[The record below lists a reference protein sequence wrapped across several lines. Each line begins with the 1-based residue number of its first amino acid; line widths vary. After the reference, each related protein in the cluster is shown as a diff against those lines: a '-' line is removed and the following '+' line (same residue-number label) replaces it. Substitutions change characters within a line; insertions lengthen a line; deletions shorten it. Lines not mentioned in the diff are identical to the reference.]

1 MTTLPN
7 WTRKTASKIVGIQF
21 SVLSPEE
28 IRKCSVAEI
37 TSRDT
42 YSNNVPVIGGM
53 FDPRLGV
60 LEPGLKCPTDGLDYI
75 KTPGYFGHIE
85 LAKPVFYYQYLPTII
100 KLLKCVCV
108 KCSKLLISKESNKEC
123 MDMKPDER
131 WNHVHH
137 LASKVKRCGDDTQ
150 DGCGC
155 LVPKKIKKEN
165 LATLFAEWDGEA
177 EEGSSGSKEKLN
189 MKMTPEVV
197 LKIFRRISDQDVA
210 FMGFSPQFSRPD
222 WFICQ
227 VLAIPPPAVRPSIK
241 MDGNQ
246 RSEDDISHTIVNII
260 KANKTL
266 LEKMNEPSVNSAII
280 DDWQSLLQ
288 YFIATQVDNNIPSCA
303 PVAQRSGRPLKSIK
317 ERLNGKGGRVRGN
330 LMGKRVDFS
339 ARSVIT
345 PDPNLSIRELGVP
358 KKIAM
363 NITKP
368 VVVNNRNRDFLQ
380 QLVLN
385 GPDVYPGANIL
396 EKKTG
401 GDISLRYMD
410 RSTVVLE
417 NGDVVHRHMMDGD
430 GVLFN
435 RQPTLHRMSMM
446 CHIARIMQQGDT
458 FRMNIGDTKPYNA
471 DFDGDEMNLHM
482 PQDDEAE
489 AELKGLAA
497 VPYQIISP
505 AKNNSIIGIFQ
516 DSLLGIYQFTRSGIG
531 AFDARAAMNLLMGY
545 KNVDASLFSDP
556 AKKITNFEILSQI
569 LPPLSMKYKTKQF
582 GGSDDYATSNNVLEI
597 RDGEILRGH
606 IDSGVLAS
614 STNGMIQ
621 RICNDFGNMASA
633 NFIDDLQN
641 IITEYMKTSA
651 YSVGI
656 SDLISDKKTTE
667 KIIDSI
673 KTKKLEVK
681 TIIDNIHIGTF
692 ENKSGRT
699 NEEEFELLVTNILN
713 KANGEAGDI
722 GLKSLS
728 KTNRFITM
736 VNAGSKGSKVNIA
749 QMICLVGQQ
758 TIDGKRVPYGF
769 DSRTLPHYSKY
780 DDGPAARG
788 FVENSF
794 IAGLTPSEV
803 FFHAMGGRVG
813 LIDTAVKS
821 VTWETPI
828 IIVENDVPKY
838 VKIGEWI
845 DGHLNGNDA
854 SRIQHMEEQNM
865 EYLELIHPVKIVTMD
880 YEGRVSWENI
890 TAVTRHDPGEKLFKI
905 TTRAG
910 RYVTVTANKSLLVW
924 NSNLNQ
930 FREEYTEDVKVGDF
944 VPVAK
949 NINELQNSIPI
960 QENDIQLDKY
970 FPRSEYVYG
979 SEIHKAIILMKEAM
993 KNRKKIPENWWNE
1006 NNDNNFTL
1014 PFVSKARFQRAIV
1027 RSKLESISH
1036 NGIYTSNGTRQ
1047 HSIIPETFSL
1057 SYDNGVF
1064 IGLFIAEGNIN
1075 NSKIYIT
1082 NNDETIRVFVKGWF
1096 SKYNIAFTETIRK
1109 NKIGGTTTTICGSSC
1124 ILSKLITMMVGHGAK
1139 NKHVPNEAYI
1149 SNIDFVKGIL
1159 SGYISGDGYISK
1171 NSINSSSCCR
1181 RLSEDISLLCS
1192 RVGVHAKLAV
1202 SQLKKNNLGTKNIQP
1217 SYRVSIRAVNGRQFA
1232 EQITLLHPEK
1242 NNKMKSIIWTTK
1254 LDKVKT
1260 INDVILDE
1268 IVSIEPVNPVNHP
1281 KMYDLTIPKTLNFGL
1296 ANGLQVR
1303 DTSQTG
1309 YIQRRLIK
1317 GMEDIKVE
1325 YDMTVRNSKNR
1336 IVQFSYGEDGI
1347 DTVKIE
1353 HSNMNFI
1360 GMTPDEIYAHFYV
1373 PVGGDSETTSE
1384 LKAVFSK
1391 TAFSRMKKQQKLCDE
1406 KSKKYTEYLMNV
1418 REDIV
1423 VKVFKNK
1430 NTTDAYLP
1438 LSFSHIVANIGG
1450 MQKIN
1455 KNSEVDITPLETF
1468 ILLEETYARFEQLQ
1482 YAPPTELFKIMY
1494 YYSLTPRDLLM
1505 VKRFNRKAVVALAE
1519 MMVLMYKRAIV
1530 APGEMVGMIAAQ
1542 SIGEP
1547 TTQLTLNS
1555 VAYDSELLLRIDGAI
1570 RVVKIGEYID
1580 NYIPKAR
1587 KSEEH
1592 PNDTKLLYVNDD
1604 EEVYVPSVDEDGN
1617 TSWKRVEA
1625 LTRHPVV
1632 NLDGTN
1638 TVLRVTTKDG
1648 RSVIATKAKS
1658 FLTIDDNNKLVATNG
1673 SELKVGDYLPVN
1685 IRAFEMPDVREFDVS
1700 SILKKTE
1707 YAFGSEMHKA
1717 LSYSSEHYWWSKHA
1731 TTDFTVPYNR
1741 SDTFMEAMKT
1751 EPHVDKKTGNV
1762 ASARQS
1768 FLPGIVYPKKRF
1780 IGGGNI
1786 PEHIP
1791 LDFDFGYLIGAYCAE
1806 GCTTR
1811 TQISIANNCRE
1822 FFAPIERL
1830 MEKWNITTKF
1840 YIHNN
1845 KNGEGWTS
1853 SDLRIYSIVLTDI
1866 LDILCGKGSP
1876 NKCVNYLLFNSNKEF
1891 MKGLISA
1898 YFAGDGSISKKACGI
1913 SAGSVSRTL
1922 LENIQSILC
1931 YWFGIYT
1938 KIKTN
1943 KLQLTN
1949 NIGSKNI
1956 LQGYTLSIKCDG
1968 AKIFANEIPMFIGY
1982 KQERLNEYKLQDSNL
1997 QSMSTEIKDI
2007 IPKFTDKYGDVHTK
2021 TNRRKLLERFD
2032 VPFKDVRFDEI
2043 VTIEEIPN
2051 PTEWVYDLTV
2061 EITRTFSVLNGL
2073 YEFDTFHLS
2082 GDASKSQVT
2091 RGLPRIE
2098 ELLSLS
2104 ENTKN
2109 PSTTIYL
2116 KPSDESNKDAA
2127 ADLIPTIELT
2137 RLEDIVKSVEICFD
2151 PSDLPSETKIVA
2163 DKLFLAQYAEFQKM
2177 LKDVGGEDETE
2188 CERERSKWILRME
2201 MDRESMYEKR
2211 VTMDDVHFA
2220 IKAVYS
2226 KNDKSE
2232 VSCIYSDYNSDNL
2245 VFRIRLDFQKKD
2257 KEPKTL
2263 DQTDKIYQLKTFQDA
2278 LMKNIILRGIK
2289 GVRNVLARKVVD
2301 MVAKEN
2307 NTFRKKETWVLDT
2320 TGSNFMEILSLKN
2333 IDARRTISNDIQEIN
2348 RVLGIEAARQALF
2361 NELYEAFDTTYINHH
2376 HISLLCDRMT
2386 SSSNLISIFRH
2397 GINNDDI
2404 GPIAKASFEE
2414 TPEMF
2419 LKAARHAELDHV
2431 RGISANVMCG
2441 QEGFYGTNAFKVMLD
2456 ITQIM
2461 KMGQVATADK
2471 TVEEEKE
2478 AVIQGFMDKI
2488 AAEDPLNPCSKN
2500 KLTIQSTL
2508 DKIQG
2513 SNLGSVDPDYDMGF

>member
-1 MTTLPN
+1 MTTQPN

-108 KCSKLLISKESNKEC
+108 KCSKLLVSKESNKEC

-131 WNHVHH
+131 WNYVHH

-177 EEGSSGSKEKLN
+177 EEGADGSKEKLN

-197 LKIFRRISDQDVA
+197 LKIFKRISDQDVA

-317 ERLNGKGGRVRGN
+317 ERLNGKQGRVRGN

-556 AKKITNFEILSQI
+556 TKKITNFEILSQI

-813 LIDTAVKS
+813 LIDTAVK
-821 VTWETPI
+821 
-828 IIVENDVPKY
+828 
-838 VKIGEWI
+838 
-845 DGHLNGNDA
+845 
-854 SRIQHMEEQNM
+854 
-865 EYLELIHPVKIVTMD
+865 
-880 YEGRVSWENI
+880 
-890 TAVTRHDPGEKLFKI
+890 
-905 TTRAG
+905 
-910 RYVTVTANKSLLVW
+910 
-924 NSNLNQ
+924 
-930 FREEYTEDVKVGDF
+930 
-944 VPVAK
+944 
-949 NINELQNSIPI
+949 
-960 QENDIQLDKY
+960 
-970 FPRSEYVYG
+970 
-979 SEIHKAIILMKEAM
+979 
-993 KNRKKIPENWWNE
+993 
-1006 NNDNNFTL
+1006 
-1014 PFVSKARFQRAIV
+1014 
-1027 RSKLESISH
+1027 
-1036 NGIYTSNGTRQ
+1036 
-1047 HSIIPETFSL
+1047 
-1057 SYDNGVF
+1057 
-1064 IGLFIAEGNIN
+1064 
-1075 NSKIYIT
+1075 
-1082 NNDETIRVFVKGWF
+1082 
-1096 SKYNIAFTETIRK
+1096 
-1109 NKIGGTTTTICGSSC
+1109 
-1124 ILSKLITMMVGHGAK
+1124 
-1139 NKHVPNEAYI
+1139 
-1149 SNIDFVKGIL
+1149 
-1159 SGYISGDGYISK
+1159 
-1171 NSINSSSCCR
+1171 
-1181 RLSEDISLLCS
+1181 
-1192 RVGVHAKLAV
+1192 
-1202 SQLKKNNLGTKNIQP
+1202 
-1217 SYRVSIRAVNGRQFA
+1217 
-1232 EQITLLHPEK
+1232 
-1242 NNKMKSIIWTTK
+1242 
-1254 LDKVKT
+1254 
-1260 INDVILDE
+1260 
-1268 IVSIEPVNPVNHP
+1268 
-1281 KMYDLTIPKTLNFGL
+1281 
-1296 ANGLQVR
+1296 
-1303 DTSQTG
+1303 TSQTG

-1360 GMTPDEIYAHFYV
+1360 AMTPDEIYAHFYV

-1505 VKRFNRKAVVALAE
+1505 VKRFNRKAVVALVE

-1673 SELKVGDYLPVN
+1673 SELKVGDYIPVN

-1717 LSYSSEHYWWSKHA
+1717 LSYSSENFWWSKHA
-1731 TTDFTVPYNR
+1731 KTDFTVPYNR
-1741 SDTFMEAMKT
+1741 SDAFMDAMNT
-1751 EPHVDKKTGNV
+1751 EPRVDKKTGNV

-1811 TQISIANNCRE
+1811 TQISISNNCRE

-1830 MEKWNITTKF
+1830 MEKWNITTK
-1840 YIHNN
+1840 YYVHND
-1845 KNGEGWTS
+1845 KNSVGWTS

-1898 YFAGDGSISKKACGI
+1898 YFAGDGCISKKACI
-1913 SAGSVSRTL
+1913 ITAYSVSRTL

-1931 YWFGIYT
+1931 FWFGIYT
-1938 KIKTN
+1938 KIKIN
-1943 KLQLTN
+1943 KLQLSN
-1949 NIGSKNI
+1949 NRGSKNI
-1956 LQGYTLSIKCDG
+1956 LQGYTLSIKADG
-1968 AKIFANEIPMFIGY
+1968 AKIFANEITMLIPH
-1982 KQERLNEYKLQDSNL
+1982 KQERLDEYKLQDLNL
-1997 QSMSTEIKDI
+1997 QSMSTENKDI
-2007 IPKFTDKYGDVHTK
+2007 IPKYTDKYGDVHTK
-2021 TNRRKLLERFD
+2021 MNRRKLLERFN

-2061 EITRTFSVLNGL
+2061 EITRTFCLLNGTC
-2073 YEFDTFHLS
+2073 ENDTFHLAGHS
-2082 GDASKSQVT
+2082 SKSQVT

-2151 PSDLPSETKIVA
+2151 PSDLPSETKIAA
-2163 DKLFLAQYAEFQKM
+2163 DSGFLAQYAEFQKM

-2289 GVRNVLARKVVD
+2289 GIRNVLARKVVD

-2307 NTFRKKETWVLDT
+2307 NTFRKKETWVLDA

-2376 HISLLCDRMT
+2376 HVSLLCDRMT

>member
-1 MTTLPN
+1 
-7 WTRKTASKIVGIQF
+7 
-21 SVLSPEE
+21 
-28 IRKCSVAEI
+28 
-37 TSRDT
+37 
-42 YSNNVPVIGGM
+42 M

-100 KLLKCVCV
+100 KMLKCVCI
-108 KCSKLLISKESNKEC
+108 KCSKLLVNKESNKEC

-131 WNHVHH
+131 WSYVHH

-165 LATLFAEWDGEA
+165 LATLYAEWDGDA
-177 EEGSSGSKEKLN
+177 DEGGTTTTTESGSKEKLN

-197 LKIFRRISDQDVA
+197 LKIFKRISDQDVA
-210 FMGFSPQFSRPD
+210 FMGFSPKFSRPD

-266 LEKMNEPSVNSAII
+266 LEKMNEPSVNATII

-317 ERLNGKGGRVRGN
+317 ERLNGKMGRVRGN

-410 RSTVVLE
+410 RSTIVLE

-430 GVLFN
+430 GILFN

-446 CHIARIMQQGDT
+446 CHIVRVMQQGDT

-516 DSLLGIYQFTRSGIG
+516 DSLLGVYQFTRGG
-531 AFDARAAMNLLMGY
+531 LPGFDARMAMNLLMGY
-545 KNVDASLFSDP
+545 KNVNPSLFSDP
-556 AKKITNFEILSQI
+556 TKKITNFEILSQI

-582 GGSDDYATSNNVLEI
+582 GDKDDYATSNNVLEI
-597 RDGEILRGH
+597 QDGEMLRGQM
-606 IDSGVLAS
+606 DSGVLAS
-614 STNGMIQ
+614 STSGMIQ
-621 RICNDFGNMASA
+621 RICNDFGNLASA

-681 TIIDNIHIGTF
+681 TIMDNIHIGTF

-699 NEEEFELLVTNILN
+699 NEEEFELQVTNILN

-780 DDGPAARG
+780 DDSPAARG

-813 LIDTAVKS
+813 LIDTAVK
-821 VTWETPI
+821 
-828 IIVENDVPKY
+828 
-838 VKIGEWI
+838 
-845 DGHLNGNDA
+845 
-854 SRIQHMEEQNM
+854 
-865 EYLELIHPVKIVTMD
+865 
-880 YEGRVSWENI
+880 
-890 TAVTRHDPGEKLFKI
+890 
-905 TTRAG
+905 
-910 RYVTVTANKSLLVW
+910 
-924 NSNLNQ
+924 
-930 FREEYTEDVKVGDF
+930 
-944 VPVAK
+944 
-949 NINELQNSIPI
+949 
-960 QENDIQLDKY
+960 
-970 FPRSEYVYG
+970 
-979 SEIHKAIILMKEAM
+979 
-993 KNRKKIPENWWNE
+993 
-1006 NNDNNFTL
+1006 
-1014 PFVSKARFQRAIV
+1014 
-1027 RSKLESISH
+1027 
-1036 NGIYTSNGTRQ
+1036 
-1047 HSIIPETFSL
+1047 
-1057 SYDNGVF
+1057 
-1064 IGLFIAEGNIN
+1064 
-1075 NSKIYIT
+1075 
-1082 NNDETIRVFVKGWF
+1082 
-1096 SKYNIAFTETIRK
+1096 
-1109 NKIGGTTTTICGSSC
+1109 
-1124 ILSKLITMMVGHGAK
+1124 
-1139 NKHVPNEAYI
+1139 
-1149 SNIDFVKGIL
+1149 
-1159 SGYISGDGYISK
+1159 
-1171 NSINSSSCCR
+1171 
-1181 RLSEDISLLCS
+1181 
-1192 RVGVHAKLAV
+1192 
-1202 SQLKKNNLGTKNIQP
+1202 
-1217 SYRVSIRAVNGRQFA
+1217 
-1232 EQITLLHPEK
+1232 
-1242 NNKMKSIIWTTK
+1242 
-1254 LDKVKT
+1254 
-1260 INDVILDE
+1260 
-1268 IVSIEPVNPVNHP
+1268 
-1281 KMYDLTIPKTLNFGL
+1281 
-1296 ANGLQVR
+1296 
-1303 DTSQTG
+1303 TSQTG

-1325 YDMTVRNSKNR
+1325 YDMTVRNNKNR

-1353 HSNMNFI
+1353 HSTMNFI
-1360 GMTPDEIYAHFYV
+1360 GMTPDELYAHFYV
-1373 PVGGDSETTSE
+1373 PVSGDSETNSE
-1384 LKAVFSK
+1384 LKAIFSK

-1406 KSKKYTEYLMNV
+1406 KSKKYTEYLMKM

-1430 NTTDAYLP
+1430 NTKDAYLP
-1438 LSFSHIVANIGG
+1438 LSFSHIVANVAG

-1455 KNSEVDITPLETF
+1455 KNSEVDVTPLEAF
-1468 ILLEETYARFEQLQ
+1468 IILEETYARFEQLE
-1482 YAPPTELFKIMY
+1482 YAPPTDLFKVMY

-1505 VKRFNRKAVVALAE
+1505 VKRFNRKALVALAE

-1555 VAYDSELLLRIDGAI
+1555 VAYDTELLLRVNNAI
-1570 RVVKIGEYID
+1570 QVVKIGEYID
-1580 NYIPKAR
+1580 NYIPKAA
-1587 KSEEH
+1587 KSEDH
-1592 PNDTKLLYVNDD
+1592 PNNTKLVYVNDD

-1685 IRAFEMPDVREFDVS
+1685 IRAFEMPESVRDFDLS
-1700 SILKKTE
+1700 TILKKSE

-1717 LSYSSEHYWWSKHA
+1717 LSYSSERYWWSKHA
-1731 TTDFTVPYNR
+1731 NVDFTVPYNR
-1741 SDTFMEAMKT
+1741 SDTFLEAMKT

-1762 ASARQS
+1762 ASARQV
-1768 FLPGIVYPKKRF
+1768 FINGIIYPKKRF

-1830 MEKWNITTKF
+1830 MEKWKITTKF
-1840 YIHNN
+1840 YIQNN

-1866 LDILCGKGSP
+1866 LNILCGKGSP

-1891 MKGLISA
+1891 MRGLISA
-1898 YFAGDGSISKKACGI
+1898 YFAGDGCISKKSCGI
-1913 SAGSVSRTL
+1913 TAYSVSRTL

-1956 LQGYTLSIKCDG
+1956 LQGYTLSIKSDG
-1968 AKIFANEIPMFIGY
+1968 AKIFANEIPMLIGY
-1982 KQERLNEYKLQDSNL
+1982 KQERLDQFKLQYLEL
-1997 QSMSTEIKDI
+1997 QSLSTETSDI

-2021 TNRRKLLERFD
+2021 INRSKLLEKFN

-2061 EITRTFSVLNGL
+2061 EITRTFSVLNGAI
-2073 YEFDTFHLS
+2073 FNDTFHLS

-2127 ADLIPTIELT
+2127 AEMIPFIELT

-2151 PSDLPSETKIVA
+2151 PSDSPNETKITA
-2163 DKLFLAQYAEFQKM
+2163 DKLILAQYAEFQKM
-2177 LKDVGGEDETE
+2177 LKEVGGEDETE

-2245 VFRIRLDFQKKD
+2245 VFRIRLDFQKKEKD
-2257 KEPKTL
+2257 PKTL

-2289 GVRNVLARKVVD
+2289 GIKTVLARKVVD
-2301 MVAKEN
+2301 LVAKEN
-2307 NTFRKKETWVLDT
+2307 NTFRKKETWVLDAV
-2320 TGSNFMEILSLKN
+2320 GSNFMEILSLQN
-2333 IDARRTISNDIQEIN
+2333 IDAKRTISNDIQEIN

-2386 SSSNLISIFRH
+2386 CKSDMVSIFRH

-2419 LKAARHAELDHV
+2419 LKAARHAELDQM
-2431 RGISANVMCG
+2431 RGVSANVMCG

-2456 ITQIM
+2456 MGQIM

-2478 AVIQGFMDKI
+2478 AVLQGFMDKI

-2508 DKIQG
+2508 DKVQG

>member
-1 MTTLPN
+1 MTTQQPN
-7 WTRKTASKIVGIQF
+7 WTKKTASKIVGIQF

-177 EEGSSGSKEKLN
+177 EEGADGSKEKLN
-189 MKMTPEVV
+189 MKMTPDVV

-317 ERLNGKGGRVRGN
+317 ERLNGKQGRVRGN

-531 AFDARAAMNLLMGY
+531 AFDARSAMNLLMGY

-556 AKKITNFEILSQI
+556 NKKITNFEILSQI

-813 LIDTAVKS
+813 LIDTAVK
-821 VTWETPI
+821 
-828 IIVENDVPKY
+828 
-838 VKIGEWI
+838 
-845 DGHLNGNDA
+845 
-854 SRIQHMEEQNM
+854 
-865 EYLELIHPVKIVTMD
+865 
-880 YEGRVSWENI
+880 
-890 TAVTRHDPGEKLFKI
+890 
-905 TTRAG
+905 
-910 RYVTVTANKSLLVW
+910 
-924 NSNLNQ
+924 
-930 FREEYTEDVKVGDF
+930 
-944 VPVAK
+944 
-949 NINELQNSIPI
+949 
-960 QENDIQLDKY
+960 
-970 FPRSEYVYG
+970 
-979 SEIHKAIILMKEAM
+979 
-993 KNRKKIPENWWNE
+993 
-1006 NNDNNFTL
+1006 
-1014 PFVSKARFQRAIV
+1014 
-1027 RSKLESISH
+1027 
-1036 NGIYTSNGTRQ
+1036 
-1047 HSIIPETFSL
+1047 
-1057 SYDNGVF
+1057 
-1064 IGLFIAEGNIN
+1064 
-1075 NSKIYIT
+1075 
-1082 NNDETIRVFVKGWF
+1082 
-1096 SKYNIAFTETIRK
+1096 
-1109 NKIGGTTTTICGSSC
+1109 
-1124 ILSKLITMMVGHGAK
+1124 
-1139 NKHVPNEAYI
+1139 
-1149 SNIDFVKGIL
+1149 
-1159 SGYISGDGYISK
+1159 
-1171 NSINSSSCCR
+1171 
-1181 RLSEDISLLCS
+1181 
-1192 RVGVHAKLAV
+1192 
-1202 SQLKKNNLGTKNIQP
+1202 
-1217 SYRVSIRAVNGRQFA
+1217 
-1232 EQITLLHPEK
+1232 
-1242 NNKMKSIIWTTK
+1242 
-1254 LDKVKT
+1254 
-1260 INDVILDE
+1260 
-1268 IVSIEPVNPVNHP
+1268 
-1281 KMYDLTIPKTLNFGL
+1281 
-1296 ANGLQVR
+1296 
-1303 DTSQTG
+1303 TSQTG

-1406 KSKKYTEYLMNV
+1406 KSKKYTDYLMNV

-1468 ILLEETYARFEQLQ
+1468 ILLEETYARFELLQ

-1673 SELKVGDYLPVN
+1673 SELKVGDYIPVN

-1717 LSYSSEHYWWSKHA
+1717 LSYSSENFWWSKHA
-1731 TTDFTVPYNR
+1731 KTDFTVPYNR
-1741 SDTFMEAMKT
+1741 SDSFMDAMNT
-1751 EPHVDKKTGNV
+1751 EPRVDKKTGNV

-1768 FLPGIVYPKKRF
+1768 FLNGIVYPKKRF

-1830 MEKWNITTKF
+1830 MEKWNITTK
-1840 YIHNN
+1840 YYVHND
-1845 KNGEGWTS
+1845 KNGVGWTS
-1853 SDLRIYSIVLTDI
+1853 SDLRIYSIVLTDV

-1898 YFAGDGSISKKACGI
+1898 YFAGDGCISKKTCGI
-1913 SAGSVSRTL
+1913 TASSVSKTL

-1943 KLQLTN
+1943 ELQLTN

-1956 LQGYTLSIKCDG
+1956 LQGYTLRMKADG
-1968 AKIFANEIPMFIGY
+1968 AKIFANEITMLIGY
-1982 KQERLNEYKLQDSNL
+1982 KQERLNEFKMRHLEVSSEY
-1997 QSMSTEIKDI
+1997 KDI
-2007 IPKFTDKYGDVHTK
+2007 IPKYKYNDNVYHNI
-2021 TNRRKLLERFD
+2021 NRRKLVD
-2032 VPFKDVRFDEI
+2032 TCNISTPFKDVRFDEI

-2061 EITRTFSVLNGL
+2061 EITRNFSVLNGAI
-2073 YEFDTFHLS
+2073 FRDTFHLAGHS
-2082 GDASKSQVT
+2082 SKSQVT

-2151 PSDLPSETKIVA
+2151 PSDSPSETKIAA
-2163 DKLFLAQYAEFQKM
+2163 DSGFLAQYAEFQKM

-2289 GVRNVLARKVVD
+2289 GIKNVQARKVVD

-2307 NTFRKKETWVLDT
+2307 NTFRKKETWVLDA

-2333 IDARRTISNDIQEIN
+2333 IDSRRTISNDIQEIN

-2478 AVIQGFMDKI
+2478 ATIQGFMDKI

>member
-1 MTTLPN
+1 MTTQPN
-7 WTRKTASKIVGIQF
+7 WTKKTASKIVGIQF

-123 MDMKPDER
+123 MDMKADER

-155 LVPKKIKKEN
+155 LIPKKIKKEN

-177 EEGSSGSKEKLN
+177 EEGSNGSKEKLN

-430 GVLFN
+430 GILFN

-556 AKKITNFEILSQI
+556 TKKITNFEILSQI

-845 DGHLNGNDA
+845 DDHLNGNDA

-880 YEGRVSWENI
+880 YEGRVSWESI

-905 TTRAG
+905 TTKAG

-949 NINELQNSIPI
+949 NVC
-960 QENDIQLDKY
+960 
-970 FPRSEYVYG
+970 EYSG
-979 SEIHKAIILMKEAM
+979 
-993 KNRKKIPENWWNE
+993 
-1006 NNDNNFTL
+1006 
-1014 PFVSKARFQRAIV
+1014 
-1027 RSKLESISH
+1027 
-1036 NGIYTSNGTRQ
+1036 
-1047 HSIIPETFSL
+1047 
-1057 SYDNGVF
+1057 
-1064 IGLFIAEGNIN
+1064 
-1075 NSKIYIT
+1075 T
-1082 NNDETIRVFVKGWF
+1082 NNNNHCLDFETGMKVGDIIVDE
-1096 SKYNIAFTETIRK
+1096 
-1109 NKIGGTTTTICGSSC
+1109 
-1124 ILSKLITMMVGHGAK
+1124 MPM
-1139 NKHVPNEAYI
+1139 PNEAYI
-1149 SNIDFVKGIL
+1149 ESKEYVKGL
-1159 SGYISGDGYISK
+1159 LTAYFSKHGFISDIAIELTST
-1171 NSINSSSCCR
+1171 NHRFI
-1181 RLSEDISLLCS
+1181 EDIAFLCS
-1192 RVGVHAKLAV
+1192 RLNVHATITIEESVGGWYTLLTI
-1202 SQLKKNNLGTKNIQP
+1202 SGKNGH
-1217 SYRVSIRAVNGRQFA
+1217 QFA

-1242 NNKMKSIIWTTK
+1242 NNKMKSIVWTTK

-1555 VAYDSELLLRIDGAI
+1555 VAYDTELLLRVNNAI
-1570 RVVKIGEYID
+1570 QVVKIGEYID
-1580 NYIPKAR
+1580 NYIPKAA
-1587 KSEEH
+1587 KSEDH
-1592 PNDTKLLYVNDD
+1592 PNDTKLVYVNDD
-1604 EEVYVPSVDEDGN
+1604 EEVYVPSVDEDGI

-1685 IRAFEMPDVREFDVS
+1685 IRAFEMPESVRDFDVS
-1700 SILKKTE
+1700 TILKKSE

-1717 LSYSSEHYWWSKHA
+1717 LSYSSERYWWSKHA
-1731 TTDFTVPYNR
+1731 NIDFTVPYSR
-1741 SDTFMEAMKT
+1741 SDAFLEAMKT
-1751 EPHVDKKTGNV
+1751 EPHIDKKTGNV
-1762 ASARQS
+1762 ASARQL
-1768 FLPGIVYPKKRF
+1768 FINGIVYPKKRF
-1780 IGGGNI
+1780 IGGGEI

-1830 MEKWNITTKF
+1830 MEKWKITTKF

-1866 LDILCGKGSP
+1866 LNILCGKGSP

-1891 MKGLISA
+1891 MRGLISA
-1898 YFAGDGSISKKACGI
+1898 YFAGDGCISKKACGI
-1913 SAGSVSRTL
+1913 SASSVSRTL
-1922 LENIQSILC
+1922 LESIQSILC
-1931 YWFGIYT
+1931 FWFGIYT

-1943 KLQLTN
+1943 ELQLTN

-1956 LQGYTLSIKCDG
+1956 LQGYALSMKCDG
-1968 AKIFANEIPMFIGY
+1968 AKIFANEIPMLIGY
-1982 KQERLNEYKLQDSNL
+1982 KQERLNEFKMRPLDIS
-1997 QSMSTEIKDI
+1997 SESKDI
-2007 IPKFTDKYGDVHTK
+2007 IPKFTDKSGKIYSK
-2021 TNRRKLLERFD
+2021 INRRKLLEKFN

-2051 PTEWVYDLTV
+2051 PTEWMYDLTV
-2061 EITRTFSVLNGL
+2061 ESTRTFALLNGNFQ
-2073 YEFDTFHLS
+2073 FDTFHLAGHS
-2082 GDASKSQVT
+2082 SKSQVT

-2151 PSDLPSETKIVA
+2151 PSDLPSETKIAA
-2163 DKLFLAQYAEFQKM
+2163 DKLILAQYAEFQKM

-2333 IDARRTISNDIQEIN
+2333 IDSRRTISNDIQEIN

>member
-1 MTTLPN
+1 MTQQPN
-7 WTRKTASKIVGIQF
+7 WTKKAASKIVGIQF

-85 LAKPVFYYQYLPTII
+85 LAKPVFYYQYLPSIMKI
-100 KLLKCVCV
+100 LKCVCI
-108 KCSKLLISKESNKEC
+108 KCSKLLISKEANKEC
-123 MDMKPDER
+123 VDMKPDER
-131 WNHVHH
+131 WSHVHH
-137 LASKVKRCGDDTQ
+137 LATKVKRCGDDTQ

-165 LATLFAEWDGEA
+165 LATLYAEWDGEA
-177 EEGSSGSKEKLN
+177 DEGTSGESGGGGKEKLN

-197 LKIFRRISDQDVA
+197 LKIFKRISDEDVA
-210 FMGFSPQFSRPD
+210 FMGFSPKFSRPD

-266 LEKMNEPSVNSAII
+266 LEKMNEPSVNSTII

-288 YFIATQVDNNIPSCA
+288 YYIATQVDNNIPSCA

-317 ERLNGKGGRVRGN
+317 ERLNGKMGRVRGN

-380 QLVLN
+380 QLVRN
-385 GPDVYPGANIL
+385 GPDIYPGANIL

-410 RSTVVLE
+410 RSTIVLE

-430 GVLFN
+430 GILFN

-446 CHIARIMQQGDT
+446 CHIVRVMQQGDT

-516 DSLLGIYQFTRSGIG
+516 DSLLGVYQFTRGG
-531 AFDARAAMNLLMGY
+531 LPGFDARMAMNLLMGY
-545 KNVDASLFSDP
+545 KNVNPSLFSDP
-556 AKKITNFEILSQI
+556 KKKITNFQILSQI

-597 RDGEILRGH
+597 KDGEILRGH

-614 STNGMIQ
+614 TSSGMIQ
-621 RICNDFGNMASA
+621 RICNDFGNFASA
-633 NFIDDLQN
+633 SFIDDLQN

-667 KIIDSI
+667 KIVDSI

-699 NEEEFELLVTNILN
+699 NEEEFELQVTNILN

-780 DDGPAARG
+780 DDSPGARG

-813 LIDTAVKS
+813 LIDTAVK
-821 VTWETPI
+821 
-828 IIVENDVPKY
+828 
-838 VKIGEWI
+838 
-845 DGHLNGNDA
+845 
-854 SRIQHMEEQNM
+854 
-865 EYLELIHPVKIVTMD
+865 
-880 YEGRVSWENI
+880 
-890 TAVTRHDPGEKLFKI
+890 
-905 TTRAG
+905 
-910 RYVTVTANKSLLVW
+910 
-924 NSNLNQ
+924 
-930 FREEYTEDVKVGDF
+930 
-944 VPVAK
+944 
-949 NINELQNSIPI
+949 
-960 QENDIQLDKY
+960 
-970 FPRSEYVYG
+970 
-979 SEIHKAIILMKEAM
+979 
-993 KNRKKIPENWWNE
+993 
-1006 NNDNNFTL
+1006 
-1014 PFVSKARFQRAIV
+1014 
-1027 RSKLESISH
+1027 
-1036 NGIYTSNGTRQ
+1036 
-1047 HSIIPETFSL
+1047 
-1057 SYDNGVF
+1057 
-1064 IGLFIAEGNIN
+1064 
-1075 NSKIYIT
+1075 
-1082 NNDETIRVFVKGWF
+1082 
-1096 SKYNIAFTETIRK
+1096 
-1109 NKIGGTTTTICGSSC
+1109 
-1124 ILSKLITMMVGHGAK
+1124 
-1139 NKHVPNEAYI
+1139 
-1149 SNIDFVKGIL
+1149 
-1159 SGYISGDGYISK
+1159 
-1171 NSINSSSCCR
+1171 
-1181 RLSEDISLLCS
+1181 
-1192 RVGVHAKLAV
+1192 
-1202 SQLKKNNLGTKNIQP
+1202 
-1217 SYRVSIRAVNGRQFA
+1217 
-1232 EQITLLHPEK
+1232 
-1242 NNKMKSIIWTTK
+1242 
-1254 LDKVKT
+1254 
-1260 INDVILDE
+1260 
-1268 IVSIEPVNPVNHP
+1268 
-1281 KMYDLTIPKTLNFGL
+1281 
-1296 ANGLQVR
+1296 
-1303 DTSQTG
+1303 TSQTG

-1325 YDMTVRNSKNR
+1325 YDMTVRNNKNR

-1360 GMTPDEIYAHFYV
+1360 GMTPDEMYAHFYV
-1373 PVGGDSETTSE
+1373 PVSGDSETNSE
-1384 LKAVFSK
+1384 LKAIFSK
-1391 TAFSRMKKQQKLCDE
+1391 AAFSRMKKQQKLCDE
-1406 KSKKYTEYLMNV
+1406 KSKKYTEFLMKI

-1438 LSFSHIVANIGG
+1438 LSFSHIVANVAG

-1455 KNSEVDITPLETF
+1455 KNSEVDVTPLETF
-1468 ILLEETYARFEQLQ
+1468 IILEETYARFEHLE
-1482 YAPPTELFKIMY
+1482 YAPPTELFKVMY

-1505 VKRFNRKAVVALAE
+1505 VKRFNRKALVALAE

-1555 VAYDSELLLRIDGAI
+1555 VAYDTEILLRVNNAI
-1570 RVVKIGEYID
+1570 QVVKIGEYID
-1580 NYIPKAR
+1580 NYIPKAT
-1587 KSEEH
+1587 KSEDH
-1592 PNDTKLLYVNDD
+1592 PNDTKLVYVNDD

-1685 IRAFEMPDVREFDVS
+1685 IRAFEMPESVRDFDVS
-1700 SILKKTE
+1700 TILKKSE

-1731 TTDFTVPYNR
+1731 NVDFTVPYNR
-1741 SDTFMEAMKT
+1741 SDAFLDAMKT

-1762 ASARQS
+1762 ASARQLFVS
-1768 FLPGIVYPKKRF
+1768 GIVYPKKRF
-1780 IGGGNI
+1780 IGGGEI

-1811 TQISIANNCRE
+1811 TQISIANNSRE

-1830 MEKWNITTKF
+1830 MEKWKITIK
-1840 YIHNN
+1840 YYVHND

-1853 SDLRIYSIVLTDI
+1853 SDLRIYSIVLTNI
-1866 LDILCGKGSP
+1866 LNILCGKGSP

-1891 MKGLISA
+1891 MRGLISA
-1898 YFAGDGSISKKACGI
+1898 YFAGDGGISKKANGI
-1913 SAGSVSRTL
+1913 TAYSVSKTL

-1931 YWFGIYT
+1931 FWFGIYT
-1938 KIKTN
+1938 KIKKN
-1943 KLQLTN
+1943 KLQLSN
-1949 NIGSKNI
+1949 NRGSKNI
-1956 LQGYTLSIKCDG
+1956 LQGYTLSIKSDG
-1968 AKIFANEIPMFIGY
+1968 IKIFANEISMLIPH
-1982 KQERLNEYKLQDSNL
+1982 KQERLNEFKMRPLDV
-1997 QSMSTEIKDI
+1997 STEFKDI
-2007 IPKFTDKYGDVHTK
+2007 IPRYKHNKNIYNDI
-2021 TNRRKLLERFD
+2021 NRRKLVEMCKITA
-2032 VPFKDVRFDEI
+2032 PFKDVRFDEI
-2043 VTIEEIPN
+2043 VTIEEISN

-2061 EITRTFSVLNGL
+2061 ESTRTFALLNGSCQ
-2073 YEFDTFHLS
+2073 FDTFHLS

-2116 KPSDESNKDAA
+2116 NPNDESNKDAA
-2127 ADLIPTIELT
+2127 ADMIPFIELT

-2151 PSDLPSETKIVA
+2151 PSDSPNETKITA
-2163 DKLFLAQYAEFQKM
+2163 DRLILAQYAEFQRM
-2177 LKDVGGEDETE
+2177 LKEVGGEDETE

-2245 VFRIRLDFQKKD
+2245 VFRIRLDFQKKEKD
-2257 KEPKTL
+2257 PKTL

-2289 GVRNVLARKVVD
+2289 GIKTVLARKVVD
-2301 MVAKEN
+2301 LVAKEN
-2307 NTFRKKETWVLDT
+2307 NTYRKKETWVLDAV
-2320 TGSNFMEILSLKN
+2320 GSNFMEILSLQN

-2386 SSSNLISIFRH
+2386 CKSEMVSIFRH

-2419 LKAARHAELDHV
+2419 LKAARHAELDEM
-2431 RGISANVMCG
+2431 RGVSANVMCG
-2441 QEGFYGTNAFKVMLD
+2441 QEGYFGTSAFKVMLD
-2456 ITQIM
+2456 MSQIM

-2471 TVEEEKE
+2471 TVEEEKD
-2478 AVIQGFMDKI
+2478 ALLQGFMDKI

-2508 DKIQG
+2508 DKVQG
-2513 SNLGSVDPDYDMGF
+2513 SNLGSVDEDYDMGF